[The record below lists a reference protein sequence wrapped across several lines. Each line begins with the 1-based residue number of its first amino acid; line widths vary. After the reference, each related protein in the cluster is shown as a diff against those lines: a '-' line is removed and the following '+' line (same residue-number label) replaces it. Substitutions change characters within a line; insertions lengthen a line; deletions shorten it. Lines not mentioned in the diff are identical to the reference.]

1 VALSS
6 SLGFSARELREIERL
21 VLIGVEDRNRNVRG
35 VSDPLDEEERLANLI
50 SDPISPRLIPE
61 IKTLSWRQTQVLAL

>member
-1 VALSS
+1 MALSS